1 MRKKF
6 AGLLT
11 GLLVFSITGSM
22 VYGAENLVEME
33 PSDQTTVTS
42 YLTGEQVSEA
52 AGRRRPV
59 AVMMGNNRPAVP
71 QSGISGA
78 GVIYEAPVEGN
89 MTRLMAIYE
98 DYDSLSRIGS
108 VRSCRD
114 YYLFYANEFDAIY
127 SHFGQAVYALKY
139 LDQGLIDNLNGLNM
153 EGTSYFR
160 IPERKAPHNAYASG
174 DTLKAGIEAKGYRTA
189 YKEGYNG
196 HYLFAE
202 EGTEF
207 VPEEESAQMLSALII
222 SQITI
227 RGLSMTRIQRNTVVI
242 SMGKLRLMKL
252 RESSLPVIIFC
263 SSILPG
269 SPMMLMDI

>member
-174 DTLKAGIEAKGYRTA
+174 DTLKAGIEARDIVPHIKKATMVTIFSRK
-189 YKEGYNG
+189 KERN
-196 HYLFAE
+196 LFLR
-202 EGTEF
+202 
-207 VPEEESAQMLSALII
+207 EESAQMLSALII

-263 SSILPG
+263 SVFFLAA
-269 SPMMLMDI
+269 L